1 MVDVAMISTKG
12 QVVIPSRIREELGLG
27 EGSQVVIS
35 KIEDFV
41 VLKKVNIQDPKE
53 EFKKLTALGRK
64 HAKKL
69 GIKSEEDVVR
79 IVHEARKPKN

>member
-1 MVDVAMISTKG
+1 MVEITTISTKG
-12 QVVIPSRIREELGLG
+12 QVVIPSGIRDELGLE

-35 KIEDFV
+35 RIEDFV
-41 VLKKVNIQDPKE
+41 ILKKVNIPDPKE
-53 EFKKLTALGRK
+53 EFKRLTELGKK

-79 IVHEARKPKN
+79 IIHEARKRKG